1 VISFRYHLVSIIG
14 VFLALALGIVVGT
27 TALNGPITTDLRKQ
41 VNNLK
46 NDRLALA
53 NQVKALQSQ
62 VGDAGAFAEQFG
74 TQIVQGTLTK
84 KNVLMI
90 GMPGASSSTE
100 DGIEKQ
106 ITAAGAHLSRLE
118 LTSSYVDQRRG
129 SDITSLATTVHPIG
143 LTYPEVNDPGQL
155 AGALLGY
162 VLLGRGQATD
172 LSQVLGGFSELHMLS
187 VGGGGITPTTSVVI
201 VGSGVLPQ
209 GSYAAQMELSF
220 VTALQHAG
228 GNIVVAGN
236 GSSATEAGLV
246 AGVRNSSA
254 LKSAVTTVD
263 NADAAIGQVSA
274 VLAISDA
281 LNSSFGHYGT
291 ARGAVA
297 LFPNIGR

>member
-1 VISFRYHLVSIIG
+1 
-14 VFLALALGIVVGT
+14 
-27 TALNGPITTDLRKQ
+27 
-41 VNNLK
+41 
-46 NDRLALA
+46 
-53 NQVKALQSQ
+53 
-62 VGDAGAFAEQFG
+62 
-74 TQIVQGTLTK
+74 
-84 KNVLMI
+84 
-90 GMPGASSSTE
+90 
-100 DGIEKQ
+100 
-106 ITAAGAHLSRLE
+106 
-118 LTSSYVDQRRG
+118 
-129 SDITSLATTVHPIG
+129 
-143 LTYPEVNDPGQL
+143 
-155 AGALLGY
+155 
-162 VLLGRGQATD
+162 
-172 LSQVLGGFSELHMLS
+172 MLS